1 MKEFEPS
8 QDFVL
13 KVMQSVRACEAETTD
28 QTMIVDRLL
37 SSRLVRICPLAD
49 LARILG
55 NVKRQLALGRGDFRL
70 RDKNFALSRFAR
82 MDGCISIPA

>member
-28 QTMIVDRLL
+28 QTMIAERLL
-37 SSRLVRICPLAD
+37 SSRLVRIILSTGGAMIGIIN
-49 LARILG
+49 LIRISLMF
-55 NVKRQLALGRGDFRL
+55 LSPALCR
-70 RDKNFALSRFAR
+70 
-82 MDGCISIPA
+82 